1 MKFPIIEIVD
11 RYAIAMVKYKETN
24 GQNAAELTFY
34 EEQMKSVN
42 INTRFHLVTE
52 LVEHHATVWSLEDD
66 FKKARIDNI
75 ALDEIGR
82 RAIQIRDYSYERSRL
97 KNALAELYGD
107 KVREVKQY

>member
-11 RYAIAMVKYKETN
+11 RYAIAVVKYQKTN
-24 GQNAAELTFY
+24 GLNSEELTFY

-42 INTRFHLVTE
+42 INTRFQLVLDLIT
-52 LVEHHATVWSLEDD
+52 HHATVWSLEDD

-82 RAIQIRDYSYERSRL
+82 RAIQIRDYGYERSRL

-107 KVREVKQY
+107 KVREVKQ